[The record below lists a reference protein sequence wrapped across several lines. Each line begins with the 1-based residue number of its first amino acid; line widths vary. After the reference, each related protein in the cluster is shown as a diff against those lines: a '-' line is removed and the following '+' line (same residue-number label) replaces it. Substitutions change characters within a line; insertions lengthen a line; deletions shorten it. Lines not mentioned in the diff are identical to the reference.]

1 MDGRMGAQASGR
13 QIQIRIYFS
22 EHCFYIDSY
31 PDIFEKS
38 CFYTVDKQLGQYRII
53 INASTRRQIFRQM
66 KQKAQPI
73 LDVLASIF
81 VKYGGKSAS
90 VMAFKASAANCAVL
104 P

>member
-1 MDGRMGAQASGR
+1 MKLLYIPRFELKLIP
-13 QIQIRIYFS
+13 IQIRNI
-22 EHCFYIDSY
+22 
-31 PDIFEKS
+31 
-38 CFYTVDKQLGQYRII
+38 GQYRII
-53 INASTRRQIFRQM
+53 LNVSTRRQIFRQI

-90 VMAFKASAANCAVL
+90 VMAFKAQAVNCAVL